1 MKVTRMQAAL
11 IWLAAAN
18 LISFALFGWDK
29 HLAKREKWRVP
40 ERTLFLW
47 ALLGGAPGAIFGMRL
62 FRHKTKHK
70 SFTIGIP
77 LILAAQAL
85 LVIWLWMRGGKLF

>member
-1 MKVTRMQAAL
+1 MKVTLMQAAL

-62 FRHKTKHK
+62 FRHKTKHA
-70 SFTIGIP
+70 SFLIGMP
-77 LILAAQAL
+77 LILVAHIVLAV
-85 LVIWLWMRGGKLF
+85 VIYLCLR

>member
-1 MKVTRMQAAL
+1 MKITLMQAAL

-29 HLAKREKWRVP
+29 RLAKREKWRVP

-47 ALLGGAPGAIFGMRL
+47 ALLGGAPGAVFGMRR